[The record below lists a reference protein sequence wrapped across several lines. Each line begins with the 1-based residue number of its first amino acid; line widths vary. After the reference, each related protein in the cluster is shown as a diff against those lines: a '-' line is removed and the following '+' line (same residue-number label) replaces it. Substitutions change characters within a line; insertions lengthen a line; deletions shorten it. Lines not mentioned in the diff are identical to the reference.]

1 MTRRVSASVVS
12 LAALVVLVLAAVSVV
27 AVLAVRGRVVNSNL
41 AVAVVLASLAAGS
54 FIVIIAGWFLTRS
67 ITRPMRSL
75 GVTMRRFG
83 DGDLHQRSPL
93 EGGDIGLLAR
103 SFNLLAD
110 GTAHRIAGLEN
121 AADRIAQLRVVSEA
135 LDLAMT
141 ESDVHRISERA
152 LGIFA
157 PSNPAEILLTD
168 GTSDRL
174 HQQIRNPS
182 AGPANCPVLDSGS
195 CPAMKWGRTM
205 TFAGPDSLNACRQ
218 LRDRPSGPCSA
229 VCVPVNAAGQVAGVL
244 HSTGPEG
251 EPPSPVLVEQ
261 LVTLSSAAGARL
273 GAMRTLASTQLEA
286 ATDPLTGLANRRSL
300 ETALQDLLRTS
311 TPFVLVLADLDHFK
325 LLNDNFGHE
334 LGDRALQLFSDVL
347 KENARGRDIVAR
359 FGGEEFV
366 IAYPEMDLGRS
377 MEVLERIQSALR
389 DAVAKSGLPTFTASF
404 GVSHSSVAT
413 DLDSIIRVAD
423 AGLLTAKE
431 LGRDQ
436 VVFADEELAIEVF
449 DPEQALRYPRDEPS
463 D

>member
-1 MTRRVSASVVS
+1 
-12 LAALVVLVLAAVSVV
+12 
-27 AVLAVRGRVVNSNL
+27 
-41 AVAVVLASLAAGS
+41 
-54 FIVIIAGWFLTRS
+54 
-67 ITRPMRSL
+67 
-75 GVTMRRFG
+75 
-83 DGDLHQRSPL
+83 
-93 EGGDIGLLAR
+93 
-103 SFNLLAD
+103 
-110 GTAHRIAGLEN
+110 
-121 AADRIAQLRVVSEA
+121 
-135 LDLAMT
+135 
-141 ESDVHRISERA
+141 
-152 LGIFA
+152 
-157 PSNPAEILLTD
+157 
-168 GTSDRL
+168 
-174 HQQIRNPS
+174 
-182 AGPANCPVLDSGS
+182 
-195 CPAMKWGRTM
+195 
-205 TFAGPDSLNACRQ
+205 
-218 LRDRPSGPCSA
+218 
-229 VCVPVNAAGQVAGVL
+229 VNAAGQVAGVL
-244 HSTGPEG
+244 HSTGPDG

-300 ETALQDLLRTS
+300 EAALQDLLRTS

-377 MEVLERIQSALR
+377 MEVLGRIQSALR

-404 GVSHSSVAT
+404 GVSHSSVAA

-463 D
+463 S